1 MQRFD
6 SDRDGCLTYTDI
18 SEVFRPKN
26 PALAKEFGQRM
37 PMELQSSQ
45 MIGVKA
51 SQLIRKLF
59 MSYVKIENH
68 IENMKKEL
76 LKRPKF
82 NIERAFSVLNMDGSD
97 GGFDKISIDEL

>member
-1 MQRFD
+1 
-6 SDRDGCLTYTDI
+6 
-18 SEVFRPKN
+18 
-26 PALAKEFGQRM
+26 
-37 PMELQSSQ
+37 
-45 MIGVKA
+45 
-51 SQLIRKLF
+51 

-97 GGFDKISIDEL
+97 GGFDKISIEEL